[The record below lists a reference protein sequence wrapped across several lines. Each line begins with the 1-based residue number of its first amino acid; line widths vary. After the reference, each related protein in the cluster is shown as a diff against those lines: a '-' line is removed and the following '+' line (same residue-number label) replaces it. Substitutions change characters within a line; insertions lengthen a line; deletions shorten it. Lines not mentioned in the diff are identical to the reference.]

1 MILLGASG
9 HAKVILD
16 TLSSMG
22 IMVEGLYDDDQNKAK
37 FKGFDIIGPISKA
50 GLRRGKCIISIGDN
64 EIRKRIAQINGDLEF
79 GNAIHPNATISES
92 VSIGTG
98 TVVMPGVVVNTDT
111 EIGEHCII
119 NTSCSIDHDCMIES
133 FAHISPNAT
142 LAGNVSVGEGA
153 HIGAGSVVIPGIK
166 IGKWSKV
173 GAGAV
178 VIRDVADFETVVG
191 NPAQPL
197 KNEPIEKLFIIGA
210 GGFGRELKSYLPD
223 LPFSFAGFMD
233 DNRLK
238 EGVLGSL
245 EEIDSIPD
253 LANSAIAIGSS
264 ETRIRIANS
273 IPGNLTFPNIVHP
286 KALLADEVIMGLGNI
301 ITPNVIITSNVQIG
315 NFCLI
320 NLGCTLGHDV
330 TLGNFCSLMPGVN
343 LGGNVILEEGV
354 FIGTGATVLPG
365 VRIGKNAVVGA
376 GAVVTR
382 DVPAGITVKGVPAK

>member
-16 TLSSMG
+16 TLSSLQ
-22 IMVEGLYDDDQNKAK
+22 VEVGGVYDDDQSKVS
-37 FKGFDIIGPISKA
+37 FKGHSILGPISSFSNSESQ
-50 GLRRGKCIISIGDN
+50 CIISIGDN
-64 EIRKRIAQINGDLEF
+64 EIRRRIARSGADLTY
-79 GNAIHPNATISES
+79 GKVIHPEARISKN
-92 VSIGTG
+92 VSIDIG
-98 TVVMPGVVVNTDT
+98 TVVMSGVVINTDT
-111 EIGEHCII
+111 EIGAHCII
-119 NTSCSIDHDCMIES
+119 NTSCSIDHDCLIAS

-153 HIGAGSVVIPGIK
+153 HIGAGAVVIPGVR

-191 NPAQPL
+191 NPAQPIKSKSKAEL
-197 KNEPIEKLFIIGA
+197 YIIGA
-210 GGFGRELKSYLPD
+210 GGFGRELRSYLPD
-223 LPFSFAGFMD
+223 LPFEFGGFID
-233 DNRLK
+233 DNLQK

-245 EEIDSIPD
+245 DEIDSIPD

-273 IPGNLTFPNIVHP
+273 LPGNLVFPNIVHP
-286 KALLADEVIMGLGNI
+286 KALLADGVLMGSGNI
-301 ITPNVIITSNVQIG
+301 ITPNVIITCNVQIG
-315 NFCLI
+315 DFCLL

-343 LGGNVILEEGV
+343 LGGNVTLEEGV

-382 DVPAGITVKGVPAK
+382 DVPAGVTVKGVPAK